1 VRLIVTEKDSAAQK
15 IAQILG
21 KHVQVTEHGRG
32 RQRVKS
38 YAFDWDGAPT
48 VAVGLRGHVMETT
61 FPNTYR
67 RWSLKY
73 LDQMIR
79 EPDLAWVID
88 GASASTVAALRS
100 VAKGATEVIVAT
112 DYDREGEL
120 IGEEALRILR
130 GDALRRHPHDKP
142 EKPAR
147 GAGKKAA
154 GRARPAPTP
163 PPAFDGDGDGDG
175 DEGGV
180 RLKAVVPPAIVDRHH
195 RARYSA
201 LTPDEVKRAF
211 SKLDTLDFKLADAA
225 HTRQDIDLIWGAVLT
240 RFMSLASYRYG
251 SDYLSI
257 GRVQTPTLRL
267 VVDRELERR
276 AFVPV
281 PYWEIKAEL
290 EAGSGERFTVE
301 HARGRFAD
309 APTAEAA
316 LAGAQTDSAE
326 VTAYATTPRSLA
338 PPAPFNTTALMSAA
352 SGAGVAPSRAMKA
365 AESLYLDGL
374 ISYPRT
380 DNTVYPPSLDLRAVL
395 REVAGHRPI
404 STIAAELADQAT
416 LKPTRGKKRTTD
428 HPPIYPVGV
437 PRTELHG
444 DQARVYDLVV
454 RRFLA
459 TLLPAAVI
467 ESQRL
472 DVLLGSEPFV
482 GRGSRVA
489 KPGFL
494 RAWQPY
500 TADRERPL
508 PQAAVGDVLVV
519 LGVRLDA
526 KETQP
531 PSRFGQGPLIEKMEE
546 LDLGTKATR
555 ADIIQHL
562 YDRNYV
568 RDNPVEPTEL
578 GIAVIRAF
586 DAAMPSGPL
595 DISSPAMTARLEEEM
610 DRIALGDLRKER
622 VVGDSQELLAQ
633 AHKALEG
640 QIDAIRAEIKGAV
653 REDMTLGTCATCG
666 GELRILRGK
675 TGKRFVAC
683 VGKEGDEAKVPEGAP
698 EGTRPRRG
706 CGQTFPLP
714 QRGAIIAKGTSC
726 PTCGWPEITV
736 LTSSGRGRPWQLCLD
751 PDCPTKENYKKRA
764 SKRPGSRGA
773 ASS

>member
-1 VRLIVTEKDSAAQK
+1 MRLIVTEKDSAAQK

-21 KHVQVTEHGRG
+21 GHVQVKEHGRG

-38 YAFDWDGAPT
+38 YAFDWEGKPT
-48 VAVGLRGHVMETT
+48 VSVGLRGHVMETT

-73 LDQMIR
+73 LDRMIR

-100 VAKGATEVIVAT
+100 AAKGATEIIVAT

-147 GAGKKAA
+147 AAKKAAA
-154 GRARPAPTP
+154 GRARPAPP
-163 PPAFDGDGDGDG
+163 PPPPDLDGDDG
-175 DEGGV
+175 EV
-180 RLKAVVPPAIVDRHH
+180 KLKPAVSPAVVDRHH

-201 LTPDEVKRAF
+201 LTADEVKRAF
-211 SKLDTLDFKLADAA
+211 AKLDTLDFKLADAA

-251 SDYLSI
+251 ADYLSI

-301 HARGRFAD
+301 HANGRFLD
-309 APTAEAA
+309 AAAAEAA
-316 LAGAQTDSAE
+316 LAGAQSPTAE

-352 SGAGVAPSRAMKA
+352 SGAGIAPSRAMKA
-365 AESLYLDGL
+365 AEALYLDGL

-380 DNTVYPPSLDLRAVL
+380 DNTVYPPSLDLRGVL
-395 REVAGHRPI
+395 HTIAGHHPI
-404 STIAAELADQAT
+404 GAIAAELADQAT

-428 HPPIYPVGV
+428 HPPVYPVGV
-437 PRTELHG
+437 PKGELRG

-459 TLLPAAVI
+459 TLLPPAVI

-472 DVLLGSEPFV
+472 DVRLGNEPFV

-500 TADRERPL
+500 TSDRERPL
-508 PQAAVGDVLVV
+508 PQAAVGDVLSV
-519 LGVRLDA
+519 LDLRLDA

-531 PSRFGQGPLIEKMEE
+531 PSRYGQGPLIEKMEE
-546 LDLGTKATR
+546 LNLGTKATR

-586 DAAMPSGPL
+586 DAAMTGAPL
-595 DISSPAMTARLEEEM
+595 DISSSAMTARLEDEM
-610 DRIALGDLRKER
+610 DRIALGDLRSER
-622 VVGDSQELLAQ
+622 VVADSQALLGQ
-633 AHKALEG
+633 AHKLLEEH
-640 QIDAIRAEIKGAV
+640 IEAIRTEIKGAV
-653 REDMTLGTCATCG
+653 REDMTLGVCANCG

-683 VGKEGDEAKVPEGAP
+683 VGKEGDEPKVPEGAP

-714 QRGAIIAKGTSC
+714 QRGAIIAKGTTC
-726 PTCGWPEITV
+726 PECGWPEITV
-736 LTSSGRGRPWQLCLD
+736 LKSGGRGRPWQLCLD
-751 PDCPTKENYKKRA
+751 PDCPTKEKYKKRVT
-764 SKRPGSRGA
+764 
-773 ASS
+773 

>member
-1 VRLIVTEKDSAAQK
+1 MRLIVTEKDSAAQK

-21 KHVQVTEHGRG
+21 GSVRVTEHGRG

-38 YAFDWDGAPT
+38 YAFEWDGAPT
-48 VAVGLRGHVMETT
+48 VSVGLRGHVMETT

-79 EPDLAWVID
+79 EPDLAWVVD
-88 GASASTVAALRS
+88 GDSVSTVAALRS
-100 VAKGATEVIVAT
+100 VAKGATEIIVAT

-147 GAGKKAA
+147 GAKKAA
-154 GRARPAPTP
+154 GRARPAPAP
-163 PPAFDGDGDGDG
+163 PPDPDGDGDDG
-175 DEGGV
+175 AV
-180 RLKAVVPPAIVDRHH
+180 RLKPAVPPAVVDRHH

-201 LTPDEVKRAF
+201 LTPAEVKRAF
-211 SKLDTLDFKLADAA
+211 AKLDTLDFKLADAA

-301 HARGRFAD
+301 HAKGRFLAVAD
-309 APTAEAA
+309 AETA

-380 DNTVYPPSLDLRAVL
+380 DNTVYPPSLDLHAVL
-395 REVAGHRPI
+395 HELARHGPV
-404 STIAAELADQAT
+404 SSIAAELAGQAA

-437 PRTELHG
+437 PRSELHG

-467 ESQRL
+467 EGQRL
-472 DVLLGSEPFV
+472 DVRLGSEPFV

-489 KPGFL
+489 RPGFL

-508 PQAAVGDVLVV
+508 PQAAVGDILAV

-531 PSRFGQGPLIEKMEE
+531 PARFGQGPLIEKMEE

-586 DAAMPSGPL
+586 DAAVPSGPL

-610 DRIALGDLRKER
+610 DRIALGDLQKER

-633 AHKALEG
+633 AHQALEG
-640 QIDAIRAEIKGAV
+640 QIEAIRAEIKGAV
-653 REDMTLGTCATCG
+653 REDMTLGVCATCG

-698 EGTRPRRG
+698 AGTRPRRG

-714 QRGAIIAKGTSC
+714 QRGAIIAKGTNC

-751 PDCPTKENYKKRA
+751 PDCPTKVNYKKRA

>member
-1 VRLIVTEKDSAAQK
+1 MRLIVTEKDSAAQK

-21 KHVQVTEHGRG
+21 GHVEVKEHGSG

-38 YAFDWDGAPT
+38 YAFDWKGAPT
-48 VAVGLRGHVMETT
+48 VSVGLRGHVMETI

-88 GASASTVAALRS
+88 SASASTVAALRS
-100 VAKGATEVIVAT
+100 VAKGATEIIVAT

-147 GAGKKAA
+147 GTAKKAA
-154 GRARPAPTP
+154 GRARPAPA
-163 PPAFDGDGDGDG
+163 PAPAAGDDDGA
-175 DEGGV
+175 V
-180 RLKAVVPPAIVDRHH
+180 RIKAVVPPAVVDRHH

-211 SKLDTLDFKLADAA
+211 DKLDTLDFKLADAA

-301 HARGRFAD
+301 HAGNRFA
-309 APTAEAA
+309 AAAAAEAA

-380 DNTVYPPSLDLRAVL
+380 DNTVYPPSLDLHAVL
-395 REVAGHRPI
+395 RTMVGHGPV
-404 STIAAELADQAT
+404 SSIAAELADQAT

-437 PRTELHG
+437 PKGELRG
-444 DQARVYDLVV
+444 EQARVYDLVV

-467 ESQRL
+467 EGQRL
-472 DVLLGSEPFV
+472 DVRLGSEPFV

-508 PQAAVGDVLVV
+508 PQAAVGDVLTV
-519 LGVRLDA
+519 LDVRLDA

-531 PSRFGQGPLIEKMEE
+531 PSRYGQGPLIEKMEE

-586 DAAMPSGPL
+586 DAALPSGPF

-610 DRIALGDLRKER
+610 NRIALGDLRGER
-622 VVGDSQELLAQ
+622 VVSDSQELLAQ
-633 AHKALEG
+633 AHTALEG
-640 QIDAIRAEIKGAV
+640 QIEAIRTEIKGAV
-653 REDMTLGTCATCG
+653 REDMTLGVCATCG

-683 VGKEGDEAKVPEGAP
+683 VGKESDEPKVPAGAP

-714 QRGAIIAKGTSC
+714 QRGAIIAKGTTC
-726 PTCGWPEITV
+726 PECGWPEITV

-751 PDCPTKENYKKRA
+751 PDCPTKEQYKKRA
-764 SKRPGSRGA
+764 TKRPGSRGA

>member
-1 VRLIVTEKDSAAQK
+1 M
-15 IAQILG
+15 QI
-21 KHVQVTEHGRG
+21 
-32 RQRVKS
+32 
-38 YAFDWDGAPT
+38 
-48 VAVGLRGHVMETT
+48 
-61 FPNTYR
+61 
-67 RWSLKY
+67 
-73 LDQMIR
+73 
-79 EPDLAWVID
+79 
-88 GASASTVAALRS
+88 
-100 VAKGATEVIVAT
+100 
-112 DYDREGEL
+112 
-120 IGEEALRILR
+120 
-130 GDALRRHPHDKP
+130 
-142 EKPAR
+142 
-147 GAGKKAA
+147 
-154 GRARPAPTP
+154 
-163 PPAFDGDGDGDG
+163 
-175 DEGGV
+175 
-180 RLKAVVPPAIVDRHH
+180 KAVVPAAVVDRHH

-211 SKLDTLDFKLADAA
+211 AKLDTLDFKLAEAA

-251 SDYLSI
+251 ADYLSI

-290 EAGSGERFTVE
+290 EAGGGERFTVD
-301 HARGRFAD
+301 HGHGRFLAED
-309 APTAEAA
+309 EARTA
-316 LAGAQTDSAE
+316 LDGAQSKTGE

-338 PPAPFNTTALMSAA
+338 PPPPFNTTALMSAA
-352 SGAGVAPSRAMKA
+352 SGAGIAPSRAMKA

-380 DNTVYPPSLDLRAVL
+380 DNTVYPSSLDLHAVL
-395 REVAGHRPI
+395 RTLTAHHAVG
-404 STIAAELADQAT
+404 SIAAELADQTT
-416 LKPTRGKKRTTD
+416 LKATRGKKRTTD
-428 HPPIYPVGV
+428 HPPVYPVGV
-437 PRTELHG
+437 PKGELRG

-467 ESQRL
+467 EGQRL
-472 DVLLGSEPFV
+472 DVRIGTQPFV

-500 TADRERPL
+500 TSDRERPL
-508 PQAAVGDVLVV
+508 PQAAVGDVLDV

-531 PSRFGQGPLIEKMEE
+531 PARYGQGPLIEKMED
-546 LDLGTKATR
+546 LNLGTKATR

-586 DAAMPSGPL
+586 DAAMTAAPL
-595 DISSPAMTARLEEEM
+595 DISSPAMTARLEQEM
-610 DRIALGDLRKER
+610 DGIAEGGLRGEQ
-622 VVGDSQELLAQ
+622 VVHDSQELLAQ
-633 AHKALEG
+633 AHRLLEAH
-640 QIDAIRAEIKGAV
+640 IEAIRTEIKGAV
-653 REDMTLGTCATCG
+653 REDMTLGVCSTCG

-714 QRGAIIAKGTSC
+714 QRGAIIARGTTC
-726 PTCGWPEITV
+726 PECGWPEISV
-736 LTSSGRGRPWQLCLD
+736 LKSGGRGRPWQLCLD
-751 PDCPTKENYKKRA
+751 PDCPTKEKYKKRVT
-764 SKRPGSRGA
+764 
-773 ASS
+773 

>member
-1 VRLIVTEKDSAAQK
+1 MRLIVTEKDSAAQK

-21 KHVQVTEHGRG
+21 GHVQVTEHGRG

-147 GAGKKAA
+147 GAAKKAA
-154 GRARPAPTP
+154 GRARPAPAP

-175 DEGGV
+175 DEAV

-211 SKLDTLDFKLADAA
+211 AKLDTLDFKLADAA

-309 APTAEAA
+309 AGRRRSGARRRPDRLRRGHRLRHDAA
-316 LAGAQTDSAE
+316 LAGAA
-326 VTAYATTPRSLA
+326 
-338 PPAPFNTTALMSAA
+338 
-352 SGAGVAPSRAMKA
+352 GAVQHHGPHERR
-365 AESLYLDGL
+365 LGRRRG
-374 ISYPRT
+374 P
-380 DNTVYPPSLDLRAVL
+380 
-395 REVAGHRPI
+395 VAGHEGGRV
-404 STIAAELADQAT
+404 A
-416 LKPTRGKKRTTD
+416 
-428 HPPIYPVGV
+428 V
-437 PRTELHG
+437 PRRPH
-444 DQARVYDLVV
+444 Q
-454 RRFLA
+454 
-459 TLLPAAVI
+459 LPAHRQHRLPAVA
-467 ESQRL
+467 R
-472 DVLLGSEPFV
+472 PARRAARR
-482 GRGSRVA
+482 GRPPAGRRRS
-489 KPGFL
+489 
-494 RAWQPY
+494 
-500 TADRERPL
+500 
-508 PQAAVGDVLVV
+508 
-519 LGVRLDA
+519 
-526 KETQP
+526 P
-531 PSRFGQGPLIEKMEE
+531 PS
-546 LDLGTKATR
+546 
-555 ADIIQHL
+555 
-562 YDRNYV
+562 
-568 RDNPVEPTEL
+568 
-578 GIAVIRAF
+578 
-586 DAAMPSGPL
+586 
-595 DISSPAMTARLEEEM
+595 SP
-610 DRIALGDLRKER
+610 
-622 VVGDSQELLAQ
+622 
-633 AHKALEG
+633 
-640 QIDAIRAEIKGAV
+640 
-653 REDMTLGTCATCG
+653 
-666 GELRILRGK
+666 
-675 TGKRFVAC
+675 
-683 VGKEGDEAKVPEGAP
+683 
-698 EGTRPRRG
+698 TRPRSSPRAARSAPP
-706 CGQTFPLP
+706 TT
-714 QRGAIIAKGTSC
+714 RRSTRSAC
-726 PTCGWPEITV
+726 P
-736 LTSSGRGRPWQLCLD
+736 
-751 PDCPTKENYKKRA
+751 RA
-764 SKRPGSRGA
+764 SCTAIRRASTTWSCA
-773 ASS
+773 ASWPRCCRRP